1 MTLPKISPSSG
12 SFFIEIMNGKRK
24 GTRFQ
29 IVSQKVSIGRSK
41 ENDIVL
47 SDPKISRKHATLYIT
62 PDGLQIVR
70 VNAQRKITVGKQ
82 DVSNAILELP
92 SIILIGRTKLK
103 ATMINQVQSSLPIPT
118 SPHSLQKPSSQSL
131 TESNA
136 LNNQMINFH
145 SHIGQSQSKTKF
157 YMIAGGVILALYFV
171 LSGPKKDEEV
181 KSLIT
186 LEEQERRISSI
197 QEKSNLLYRARQQT
211 GKNTDQY
218 KEARALFIQGLRDYR
233 ERNYLR
239 AMDYFNGALALFPQ
253 HVLSQRYLQQSKT
266 KQDELVQMKLL
277 EANRHY
283 EHKQY
288 KQAIASYGQI
298 LLLIKDKTNKV
309 YREAEG
315 RKQECEEIVKSY
327 M

>member
-1 MTLPKISPSSG
+1 MTLPGISHPPNKG
-12 SFFIEIMNGKRK
+12 FFIEIINGKEK

-47 SDPKISRKHATLYIT
+47 SDSKVSRKHAILHTT
-62 PDGLQIVR
+62 PEGLQIIR

-103 ATMINQVQSSLPIPT
+103 ATMVNQMQSSLLPT
-118 SPHSLQKPSSQSL
+118 SSHDLQKHSPQSL
-131 TESNA
+131 TKSNA

-145 SHIGQSQSKTKF
+145 SNTSQSQSKKKF
-157 YMIAGGVILALYFV
+157 YMIAGGVILVLYFL
-171 LSGPKKDEEV
+171 LSSPKKDKEIKGLV
-181 KSLIT
+181 T

-197 QEKSNLLYRARQQT
+197 QEKSNLLRRSMQMT
-211 GKNTDQY
+211 GKGTNEY

-233 ERNYLR
+233 EGNYLR
-239 AMDYFNGALALFPQ
+239 AMDYFNGALTLFPK

-277 EANRHY
+277 EANRYY

-288 KQAIASYGQI
+288 RQAIASYKQI
-298 LLLIKDKTNKV
+298 LLLVKDKNNKI

-315 RKQECEEIVKSY
+315 RKEECEEIVASY